1 MGKAIFRVSG
11 IKTTADLRGAGKH
24 NLDRKSETN
33 KDIDL
38 ERSHENITLK
48 NCDGTYNQMFD
59 YVARDLKSQHEE
71 QMETTRKSR
80 QKSFHDKINDD
91 KADVACEFLMSATP
105 EYFEGMS
112 HERIREWGKSSLD
125 FVTDEIGIDKDNILH
140 AVVHMDEKTPHLHVV
155 AVPLIEK
162 YDGRRKK
169 DVLAISRKHFIKSRE
184 DMSKVQTRYAEHM
197 NEKGFSLERGLEKSG
212 AKHLDVARYKVQET
226 QKELDSTEKELL
238 EKRNEL
244 KKVSQTF
251 DKSLEILSD
260 EKEKVPFKK
269 RETKTIKVG
278 FMKTEEQETGN
289 YILSEKHMKELSR
302 KINAAAD
309 IKNDYERMKNTDL
322 VQENDELKRYIKRN
336 IPLLDK
342 AKNRINTLNEEKT
355 KLSQEN
361 NRLKGQISDL
371 KRDVRLVYESTK
383 EFLKERTDGLK
394 AFKNVFKGFVD
405 KVKDKTTQF
414 QEKHDLEPKKNE
426 FELTHNREVKKER
439 SRDQGMS
446 L

>member
-59 YVARDLKSQHEE
+59 HVARDLKKQHEE

-105 EYFEGMS
+105 EYFEEMS

-125 FVTDEIGIDKDNILH
+125 FITDKIGIDKENVLH
-140 AVVHMDEKTPHLHVV
+140 AVVHMDEKNPHLHVV

-169 DVLAISRKHFIKSRE
+169 DVLAISRKHFIKTRD
-184 DMSKVQTRYAEHM
+184 DMSKIQTRYVEHM
-197 NEKGFSLERGLEKSG
+197 NEKGFSLERGLEGSE

-226 QKELDSTEKELL
+226 QKELDSTERELL

-260 EKEKVPFKK
+260 EKEKVQFKK
-269 RETKTIKVG
+269 RETKMVKVG

-289 YILSEKHMKELSR
+289 YILSENHMKELSR
-302 KINAAAD
+302 KVNAAAN
-309 IKNDYERMKNTDL
+309 IKKDYERLKNTDL
-322 VQENDELKRYIKRN
+322 VQENDELKQYIKRN

-342 AKNRINTLNEEKT
+342 ARNRINALNEEKT

-361 NRLKGQISDL
+361 SRLKSQISDL

-394 AFKNVFKGFVD
+394 AFKKVFKGFVD
-405 KVKDKTTQF
+405 KVKDKTMDH
-414 QEKHDLEPKKNE
+414 QEKHNITLERNE
-426 FELTHNREVKKER
+426 FEKVHAKELR
-439 SRDQGMS
+439 KEKDRGME

>member
-1 MGKAIFRVSG
+1 M
-11 IKTTADLRGAGKH
+11 
-24 NLDRKSETN
+24 
-33 KDIDL
+33 
-38 ERSHENITLK
+38 
-48 NCDGTYNQMFD
+48 
-59 YVARDLKSQHEE
+59 
-71 QMETTRKSR
+71 
-80 QKSFHDKINDD
+80 ND
-91 KADVACEFLMSATP
+91 
-105 EYFEGMS
+105 
-112 HERIREWGKSSLD
+112 
-125 FVTDEIGIDKDNILH
+125 
-140 AVVHMDEKTPHLHVV
+140 
-155 AVPLIEK
+155 
-162 YDGRRKK
+162 
-169 DVLAISRKHFIKSRE
+169 
-184 DMSKVQTRYAEHM
+184 
-197 NEKGFSLERGLEKSG
+197 KGFSLERGLEGSE
-212 AKHLDVARYKVQET
+212 AKHLDVVRYKVQET
-226 QKELDSTEKELL
+226 QKELDTTEKELL

-269 RETKTIKVG
+269 RETKTVKVG

-309 IKNDYERMKNTDL
+309 IKKDYERMKNTDL

-336 IPLLDK
+336 IPLLDR
-342 AKNRINTLNEEKT
+342 AKNRIDALKEENTE
-355 KLSQEN
+355 LSQEN

-405 KVKDKTTQF
+405 KVKDKTAQF
-414 QEKHDLEPKKNE
+414 RKKNDLGPKKNE

-439 SRDQGMS
+439 NRDQGMS